1 MLLLLLLGLNK
12 LAVPCHG
19 STSVSWN
26 SLMLKLADHPISPKS
41 FQNKHT
47 VNSLILHSWW
57 HRQLCIRCKRSCALA
72 FVQSFVVVPP
82 SESVATKSRQRVQSK
97 VLSKK
102 RHSQWWALVRHATTL
117 PTRQERSN
125 SSPIPHSSTLRHCPN
140 CANLARYISNSTVCN
155 GVGVLKIVGWLI
167 YAHRQGWG

>member
-26 SLMLKLADHPISPKS
+26 SLTLKLADHPISPKS

-57 HRQLCIRCKRSCALA
+57 HRLCVRCKSSCALA

-125 SSPIPHSSTLRHCPN
+125 SSQYPTHPLCAIVQTVPISPG
-140 CANLARYISNSTVCN
+140 ISQTRLSATE
-155 GVGVLKIVGWLI
+155 WEF
-167 YAHRQGWG
+167 